1 MEIDLWSYGV
11 IVFSLV
17 TGVLPFDSE
26 TDKQTARNIAKGL
39 IAWEKAEHISEE
51 SRDLI
56 ASTIKRYLYL
66 I

>member
-17 TGVLPFDSE
+17 TGGLPFDSE
-26 TDKQTARNIAKGL
+26 TDKQTARNIAKGVVN
-39 IAWEKAEHISEE
+39 WKKAEHISDE

-56 ASTIKRYLYL
+56 TSTHAISFECA
-66 I
+66 